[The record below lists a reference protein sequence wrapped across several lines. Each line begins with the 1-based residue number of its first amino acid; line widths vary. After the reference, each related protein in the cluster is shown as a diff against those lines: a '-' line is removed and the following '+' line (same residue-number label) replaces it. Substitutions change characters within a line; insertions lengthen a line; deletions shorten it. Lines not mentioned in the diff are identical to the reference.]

1 MESVSERTVDE
12 LLPPRI
18 GVFSDIHGELRAL
31 ERALQACAAAGVGSI
46 AVLGDLFDRVEE
58 ADRVASAF
66 DGWDVF
72 GVYGNHE
79 REVALAAA
87 AGELALL
94 DSTTQLLS
102 SLHEEVTV
110 GDVRLVHHDGDFHH
124 DPVAQLF
131 SRSRASN
138 GHSAQ
143 LPWITFHGHTH
154 VRRARSE
161 HGPLDISRGRISLSR
176 ARRYDVNPGALSI
189 GQFIIWDREGQII
202 QFHQLEDW

>member
-1 MESVSERTVDE
+1 MEPVNERSVDE

-31 ERALQACAAAGVGSI
+31 ERALLACGAAGVGSI

-58 ADRVASAF
+58 ADRVAGAF
-66 DGWDVF
+66 EGWDVF

-94 DSTTQLLS
+94 EATTLLLS
-102 SLHEEVTV
+102 GLQAEITV

-131 SRSRASN
+131 SRSRTAN
-138 GHSAQ
+138 GHSTQ
-143 LPWITFHGHTH
+143 TPWITFHGHTH

-189 GQFIIWDREGQII
+189 GQFIIWDREEQTIR
-202 QFHQLEDW
+202 FLQLEDW